1 MVVLYLSAFALTL
14 LFSFILT
21 RFVRNRAVNNG
32 WIPVPA
38 SHHIHER
45 CIPRLGGIAIFFSF
59 VGVTI
64 LVLATGLFPS
74 IDTAAAIRPVFYVLG
89 AGSLIFLIGVFD
101 DFRSIN
107 PYLK

>member
-1 MVVLYLSAFALTL
+1 MVVPYLSAFGLAL

-32 WIPVPA
+32 WIPILA

-59 VGVTI
+59 VAVTT
-64 LVLATGLFPS
+64 LVLGTGLFPS
-74 IDTAAAIRPVFYVLG
+74 IDTAAALRPLIYAG
-89 AGSLIFLIGVFD
+89 AAGCLIFLIGV
-101 DFRSIN
+101 SAV
-107 PYLK
+107 